1 MKVLI
6 TGALS
11 NLGLEIARV
20 FYEHGFEVY
29 GTSRKERA
37 FEYGKIL
44 PLDFSCPDY
53 SVLDEIEECDVLVN
67 NAGIFTEGKTGSLSA
82 EDFDSVID
90 VNIRGLY
97 HVTER
102 MLPLLKKSNGS
113 IVNISSMNAM
123 HPGFGLTSHYDGS
136 KGFVSSFTKSL
147 ASETGLRVN
156 AVCPGLIRAPRL
168 EGTELEKVF
177 SSHSVRKKMM
187 EAEDIAELVYFLAVS
202 QGIYGQSII
211 IDNGYSLL

>member
-20 FYEHGFEVY
+20 FHEQGFKIY

-90 VNIRGLY
+90 VNIKGLY
-97 HVTER
+97 HVTEK

-177 SSHSVRKKMM
+177 SSHSVRKQMM
-187 EAEDIAELVYFLAVS
+187 EAEEIANLIYFLAVS